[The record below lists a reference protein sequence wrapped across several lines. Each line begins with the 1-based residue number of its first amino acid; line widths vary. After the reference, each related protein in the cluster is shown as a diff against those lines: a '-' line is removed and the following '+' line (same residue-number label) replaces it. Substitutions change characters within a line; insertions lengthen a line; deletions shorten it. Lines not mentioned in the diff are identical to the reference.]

1 MMAMDAKRP
10 DKPAGDDRGLAC
22 RKCGCRHFLVV
33 YTRPR
38 RGGCVIRR
46 RECRYCGNRM
56 TTWERAIGS
65 RTESK
70 DATIVCGGEQSL
82 TYEVRNNAY

>member
-1 MMAMDAKRP
+1 MVTDADRP
-10 DKPAGDDRGLAC
+10 EKSGNDDRGLEC

-33 YTRPR
+33 YTRTR
-38 RGGCVIRR
+38 RGGCVVRH
-46 RECRYCGNRM
+46 RECRYCHSRI

>member
-1 MMAMDAKRP
+1 MVTDADRLEKS
-10 DKPAGDDRGLAC
+10 GNDDRGLEC

-38 RGGCVIRR
+38 RDGCIVRR
-46 RECRYCGNRM
+46 RECRYCGNRL

-65 RTESK
+65 RTESN
-70 DATIVCGGEQSL
+70 DATIVCGCEQSL
-82 TYEVRNNAY
+82 IHEVRRNAH